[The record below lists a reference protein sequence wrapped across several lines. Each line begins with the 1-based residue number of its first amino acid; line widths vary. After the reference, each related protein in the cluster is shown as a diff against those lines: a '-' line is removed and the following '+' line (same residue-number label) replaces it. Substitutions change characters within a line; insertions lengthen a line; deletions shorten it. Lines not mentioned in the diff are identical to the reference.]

1 MAAQLVV
8 IPSGQRMSKDRTEN
22 KYWMGLLF
30 IAVALTFIQV
40 LDLYKD
46 IKSRSWPT
54 TEGDIYLNYY
64 PTPPRFDQVA
74 GYVMGPTLGK
84 EISFSYII
92 AGCLY
97 SSTNTSFGFTFSEDF
112 EFLKPVFRDHVK
124 VKVYFN
130 PHDPSEAVLMPG
142 PKMLSIVLMLLGA
155 LSMYWLLKQITKS

>member
-1 MAAQLVV
+1 MRIDSVE
-8 IPSGQRMSKDRTEN
+8 K

-30 IAVALTFIQV
+30 IAAAFTFIQAI
-40 LDLYKD
+40 DLYKD
-46 IKSRSWPT
+46 IRARSWPT
-54 TEGDIYLNYY
+54 TEGDFYRNYY

-84 EISFSYII
+84 EVSFSYLI

-97 SSTNTSFGFTFSEDF
+97 TSTNTSFGLTFSEDF
-112 EFLKPVFRDHVK
+112 ELLKPVIRDHGK

-130 PHDPSEAVLMPG
+130 PHDPSEAVLIPG

-155 LSMYWLLKQITKS
+155 LSMYWLLKQIAKS

>member
-1 MAAQLVV
+1 MRIDSVE
-8 IPSGQRMSKDRTEN
+8 K

-30 IAVALTFIQV
+30 IAAAFTLIQAI
-40 LDLYKD
+40 DLYKD
-46 IKSRSWPT
+46 IRARSWPT
-54 TEGDIYLNYY
+54 TEGDFYRNYY

-84 EISFSYII
+84 EVRFSYII

-97 SSTNTSFGFTFSEDF
+97 TSTNTSFGFTFSEDF
-112 EFLKPVFRDHVK
+112 ELLKPVIRDHSK

-130 PHDPSEAVLMPG
+130 PHDPREAVLMPG
-142 PKMLSIVLMLLGA
+142 PKMLSIILMFLGA